1 MNYLITI
8 SREYLQT
15 RLIDTLHQ
23 GKPYFISYY
32 LSISPPEQVA
42 LSHYGIN
49 FSDVFID
56 EDVTPGLPYEQIYLD
71 PTIEIDT
78 VPNLKIIIF

>member
-1 MNYLITI
+1 VVGLINPKPEGTPFI
-8 SREYLQT
+8 REYLQT

-42 LSHYGIN
+42 LSHYGIKN
-49 FSDVFID
+49 GADLHIALSLIK
-56 EDVTPGLPYEQIYLD
+56 
-71 PTIEIDT
+71 TIQ
-78 VPNLKIIIF
+78 